1 MVNVSNI
8 RMSNISTSLTT
19 GSTSDRT
26 NIFTSSPEVGN
37 IFYNTDTSNV
47 EIYHQDPSNNS
58 AWRDL
63 VVNNKE
69 SIDLSG
75 VVSTKEIRAKDSN
88 GLKLYEDGGT
98 KGIFI
103 SNDGYI
109 GIGTTTPYS
118 PFTNMRRGGA
128 IQGNQSVNP
137 EGNNVS
143 NFGGVQNFHTKFR
156 YAYTISSAN
165 KGSSQTAIWG
175 GVTED
180 DNNDFGV
187 GMYSRYSIWSGYYFV
202 SGVGNLIS
210 SDKRIKTNVKDVDD
224 GEALIMLNKLK
235 PRKYEYIDKSIKNC
249 EVMGFIAD
257 EVEEV
262 LPHAVERT
270 TNDIPNIYKIVDLS
284 NGYLQFDNS
293 YNVSDISTNNQIL
306 LINDADEE
314 THVNITEIDTSLN
327 RIKVDGDPDEI
338 LKDASGSDI
347 LVYGERV
354 HNYKVLSYESIYT
367 ITTAAVQELHKLHRE
382 QQEKIAELEARLSTL
397 ENIS

>member
-1 MVNVSNI
+1 METPYSNPRI
-8 RMSNISTSLTT
+8 PNTRNLESDTITFPD
-19 GSTSDRT
+19 GSE
-26 NIFTSSPEVGN
+26 FTSATK
-37 IFYNTDTSNV
+37 IQDDTTSV
-47 EIYHQDPSNNS
+47 SVDGDVPT
-58 AWRDL
+58 
-63 VVNNKE
+63 VNFT
-69 SIDLSG
+69 IGGGLSG
-75 VVSTKEIRAKDSN
+75 QFLSNRLQVPEIRAPNSN
-88 GLKLYEDGGT
+88 GLKLYNDAGN

-103 SNDGYI
+103 SDDGYI

-128 IQGNQSVNP
+128 IQGNQAESP
-137 EGNNVS
+137 EGVDFS
-143 NFGGVQNFHTKFR
+143 DFGGVYNYHTKFR
-156 YAYTISSAN
+156 FAYTISSAHKDQDQN
-165 KGSSQTAIWG
+165 ATWG
-175 GVTED
+175 GVTEN

-338 LKDASGSDI
+338 LKDASGSNI
-347 LVYGERV
+347 LLYGERV

-382 QQEKIAELEARLSTL
+382 QQEKIEELETRLSAL
-397 ENIS
+397 ENNS